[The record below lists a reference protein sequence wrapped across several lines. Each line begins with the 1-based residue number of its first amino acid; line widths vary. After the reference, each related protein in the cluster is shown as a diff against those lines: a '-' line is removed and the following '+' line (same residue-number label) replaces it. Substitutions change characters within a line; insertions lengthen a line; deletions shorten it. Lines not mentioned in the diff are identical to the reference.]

1 MIIDISDG
9 TFKRIFNDKKFF
21 LPLRW
26 DNKDF
31 EETIETLFDDYCRA
45 IKQNTL
51 NDCLCNEVRGICGLI
66 EYAIDK
72 YLHGF
77 PSDASKI
84 LEGLMERLDEEHP
97 LIDYQKSSYYA
108 RQERPDPLDLYRI
121 TIVNENIPYERSRV
135 FHVPYTSR
143 SKIAT
148 SRYSIAGFP
157 SLYLGTS
164 LELCSEEI
172 NYNPHEQF
180 ALAAKFKLVREE
192 INSNTHIKVIDLAI
206 KPQDFIGEN
215 PEIDNDY
222 RLDSTQKNH
231 DSTTDRSTTD
241 RGRTIEPKILK
252 TKAVRNA
259 YIRWYPLIAACSY
272 IRANKKDPFAAEYI
286 IPQLLMQW
294 IRHKMEYWEPTQ
306 LIGIRYFS
314 CASERASDLG
324 FNYVFP
330 ASGRKAKKRMF
341 CRILSK
347 SFKLTEPYFVHE
359 YKDFNSCQE
368 AMKQDRNLDFI

>member
-1 MIIDISDG
+1 MIIDIADG

-26 DNKDF
+26 DNKNF
-31 EETIETLFDDYCRA
+31 EKTIETLFDDYCIA
-45 IKQNTL
+45 IKQNAL
-51 NDCLCNEVRGICGLI
+51 NNCLYNEVRGICGLI
-66 EYAIDK
+66 KGAIGM

-77 PSDASKI
+77 PSDAFNI

-97 LIDYQKSSYYA
+97 LIDYQKSSYSIYD
-108 RQERPDPLDLYRI
+108 RPERPDPLDLYRI

-164 LELCSEEI
+164 LELCNEEI

-192 INSNTHIKVIDLAI
+192 FYSNIHIKVIDLAI

-215 PEIDNDY
+215 PEIDNSY
-222 RLDSTQKNH
+222 RIESTKENH
-231 DSTTDRSTTD
+231 DSTTD
-241 RGRTIEPKILK
+241 RGRTIKPDILS
-252 TKAVRNA
+252 AQSVRNA

-272 IRANKKDPFAAEYI
+272 IRVNKKDPFAAEYI

-294 IRHKMEYWEPTQ
+294 IRHKMEKNKAEKEKNKAEKEYRKPTQ
-306 LIGIRYFS
+306 
-314 CASERASDLG
+314 
-324 FNYVFP
+324 
-330 ASGRKAKKRMF
+330 
-341 CRILSK
+341 
-347 SFKLTEPYFVHE
+347 
-359 YKDFNSCQE
+359 
-368 AMKQDRNLDFI
+368 

>member
-1 MIIDISDG
+1 MELL
-9 TFKRIFNDKKFF
+9 DKK
-21 LPLRW
+21 
-26 DNKDF
+26 
-31 EETIETLFDDYCRA
+31 
-45 IKQNTL
+45 
-51 NDCLCNEVRGICGLI
+51 
-66 EYAIDK
+66 
-72 YLHGF
+72 
-77 PSDASKI
+77 
-84 LEGLMERLDEEHP
+84 HP
-97 LIDYQKSSYYA
+97 PIDYQKSSYS
-108 RQERPDPLDLYRI
+108 RPERPDPLDLYRI
-121 TIVNENIPYERSRV
+121 TIVNENISYERSRV
-135 FHVPYTSR
+135 FHVPYTLR

-148 SRYSIAGFP
+148 SRYSIAGVP

-164 LELCSEEI
+164 LELCNEEI

-215 PEIDNDY
+215 PEINNYY

-231 DSTTDRSTTD
+231 YSTTD
-241 RGRTIEPKILK
+241 RGRTIKPNILK
-252 TKAVRNA
+252 DQAVRNA

-294 IRHKMEYWEPTQ
+294 IRQKMEKNKAEEKEYREPTQ

-330 ASGRKAKKRMF
+330 ASGRKTKNRMF
-341 CRILSK
+341 CSILSK

-359 YKDFNSCQE
+359 YKDFNSCEE
-368 AMKQDRNLDFI
+368 AMKLDGNLDFI